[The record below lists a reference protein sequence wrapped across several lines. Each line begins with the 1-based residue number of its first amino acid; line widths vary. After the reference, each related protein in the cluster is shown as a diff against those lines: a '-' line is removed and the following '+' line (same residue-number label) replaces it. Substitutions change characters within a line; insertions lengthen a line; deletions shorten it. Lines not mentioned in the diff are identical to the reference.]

1 MWDGLD
7 SALGVS
13 VKPAARAPA
22 PTQSNQDTAVPA
34 PPRKREPFNLFGGV
48 SFFGGLDGALGVSAA
63 KPQVEGAAGRPRP
76 TPTPLRSTFTPGRVV
91 RDAKDGAT
99 RSNDANADDDAPPL
113 VVFVHGLESHGG
125 TWDDLVARFV
135 ASERSSPSF
144 LAVDLRGHGRTPVGN
159 EASFTP
165 AALAADVAACVEAH
179 AGPTRAAGRNVVL
192 VGHSMGARVAAR
204 VCADFPGLGARHLVA
219 EDMDARVFEGSAH
232 FGEAFGESG
241 FDYDRARAFEPNAA
255 SVEAMKASL
264 LGAAGAFTFSKE
276 SVVGYVARGRL
287 FATSAGR
294 AVSLV
299 HPLGFCLAFD
309 RILASGDMQS
319 ALAEIAS
326 MPARAR
332 PAVHLWRAPEDC
344 GESCAAAAPGVAGGV
359 EWIKARFEEGAVHDC
374 VFPGAGHSVHNTRA
388 DLFER
393 ALRALAFE
401 GTPAAFED
409 ER

>member
-1 MWDGLD
+1 MW
-7 SALGVS
+7 
-13 VKPAARAPA
+13 
-22 PTQSNQDTAVPA
+22 
-34 PPRKREPFNLFGGV
+34 
-48 SFFGGLDGALGVSAA
+48 GGLDGALGVPVKPAAPAPAPTSANEA
-63 KPQVEGAAGRPRP
+63 TAVPAPTREREPFSLFGGLSFFGGLDDAMGVSRPKPRVEDSAGRPRP
-76 TPTPLRSTFTPGRVV
+76 PPAPLRSTFTPGRVG
-91 RDAKDGAT
+91 RGANGAKADDGAM
-99 RSNDANADDDAPPL
+99 PL
-113 VVFVHGLESHGG
+113 VVLVHGLESHGG
-125 TWDDLVARFV
+125 TWDDLVARF
-135 ASERSSPSF
+135 ASADAPAPAF
-144 LAVDLRGHGRTPVGN
+144 LTVDLRGHGRTPVGD
-159 EASFTP
+159 ESAFTP

>member
-113 VVFVHGLESHGG
+113 VVFVHGLESHSG
-125 TWDDLVARFV
+125 TWDDLVARF
-135 ASERSSPSF
+135 ASAGAPAPSF
-144 LAVDLRGHGRTPVGN
+144 LAVDLRGHGRTPVGD

-179 AGPTRAAGRNVVL
+179 AGASAGRKVVL

-204 VCADFPGLGARHLVA
+204 VCADFPGLGVRHLVV
-219 EDMDARVFEGSAH
+219 EDMDARVFDGAAH
-232 FGEAFGESG
+232 FGRAFGEKG
-241 FDYDRARAFEPNAA
+241 FDYDRARAFETNAA
-255 SVEAMKASL
+255 SLEAMTASL
-264 LGAAGAFTFSKE
+264 VGAAGPFTFAKE
-276 SVVGYVARGRL
+276 RADGYVARGRV
-287 FATSAGR
+287 FETSAGR
-294 AVSLV
+294 AISLI

-309 RILASGDMQS
+309 RVLASDDMQE
-319 ALAEIAS
+319 ALTKIAS
-326 MPARAR
+326 IPAHAR
-332 PAVHLWRAPEDC
+332 PSVHLWRAPEDR
-344 GESCAAAAPGVAGGV
+344 GESCAAEAPGVAGGV
-359 EWIKARFEEGAVHDC
+359 AWIKARFPVGAVHDC
-374 VFPGAGHSVHNTRA
+374 VFPDAGHSVHNTRA

-393 ALRALAFE
+393 ALRALVFQ
-401 GTPAAFED
+401 GTPATSEE